1 MSDWEDSDEE
11 AGKQKAQ
18 AALQEY
24 LNSSGSRGRGGRGR
38 GARGGRGNYSGGPP
52 TGPPRGP
59 PTGPPGANNGNSRE
73 NWRSNNTQ
81 PSLTFKIA
89 SSDTGRLIG
98 RGGSRINELK
108 DATGCKID
116 VGNEA
121 YGETEIIV
129 NGPSQEKLDSAKTQI
144 LEALGYRTNNNVVSE
159 DGDTDDGEI
168 DWEKIKGDFDAAQK
182 AKWEKCPP
190 LKKDF
195 YQEHPDVTKMGKKQ
209 VEEFRYNNNK
219 IEVKNFDKESNA
231 PFLNPCV
238 TFLHA
243 FQNYPDIMETINR
256 QGFYKPSPIQA
267 QAWPYLLSG
276 KDLIG
281 IAQTGTGKT
290 LAFLMP
296 IFIHIDNQ
304 PVPRGQ
310 RGGPNCLILSPTREL
325 ALQIADEVKKYEYH
339 GIKSVCIYG
348 GGDRRAQMKVVTDGV
363 EIIIATPGRLNDLIE
378 AGCIKVESVTYLVLD
393 EADRMLDMGFEPQIR
408 KTLLDIRPDRQTVM
422 TSATWPPGVRRL
434 AESYM
439 KDPVMVYVGSL
450 DLAAVHSVS
459 QQIIMISSD
468 DGEMEK
474 RDILM
479 EFITN
484 MAPEDKVIVFFGKKS
499 KVDDMSSD
507 LCLKEICC
515 QSIHG
520 DRDQEDREQ
529 ALQDLKDGTVRILL
543 ATDVA
548 SRGIDVSDITHVVN
562 FDFPRNIEDYVHRV
576 GRAGRAGKTGTSITF
591 VERRDRKSAEDL
603 IRILQEA
610 GQEVPY
616 ELQKMADKYEI
627 YKQREAEAKKAFGGR
642 NFGGGGGR
650 GCFKCGEEG
659 HQSRECPNASSSGG
673 GGRDGCFNC
682 GKGGHMS
689 RNCPEPRRGR

>member
-1 MSDWEDSDEE
+1 MSDWDDSDGE
-11 AGKQKAQ
+11 AGQQKAQ
-18 AALQEY
+18 VALQEY
-24 LNSSGSRGRGGRGR
+24 LNNDRGSRGRGGRGG
-38 GARGGRGNYSGGPP
+38 GARGGRGSYGGGPP
-52 TGPPRGP
+52 GPPSH
-59 PTGPPGANNGNSRE
+59 PPGAGNASKKE
-73 NWRSNNTQ
+73 NWRGDNNQ
-81 PSLTFKIA
+81 SSLTFKIA

-98 RGGSRINELK
+98 RGGSRINELRE
-108 DATGCKID
+108 ASGCKIEIGD
-116 VGNEA
+116 EA

-129 NGPSQEKLDSAKTQI
+129 NGPSQEKLDSAKSI
-144 LEALGYRTNNNVVSE
+144 VLEALGYRNNVNTAE
-159 DGDTDDGEI
+159 GDASDDDGFI
-168 DWEKIKGDFDAAQK
+168 DWEKIKGDFDAAQQ
-182 AKWEKCPP
+182 AKWAKCPP

-195 YQEHPDVTKMGKKQ
+195 YQEHPDVTKMSKNQ
-209 VEEFRYNNNK
+209 VDEFRKNNNK
-219 IEVKNFDKESNA
+219 IEVKNFDKESKA

-238 TFLHA
+238 TFFHA
-243 FQNYPDIMETINR
+243 FQQYPDIMETINR

-348 GGDRRAQMKVVTDGV
+348 GGDRKAQMKVVTSGV

-450 DLAAVHSVS
+450 DLAAVHSVT
-459 QQIIMISSD
+459 QQIMMITSE

-479 EFITN
+479 EFITS
-484 MAPEDKVIVFFGKKS
+484 MEPDDKAIVFFGKKS

-548 SRGIDVSDITHVVN
+548 SRGIDVSDITHVIN

-591 VERRDRKSAEDL
+591 VERRDRKNAEEL
-603 IRILQEA
+603 IRILEEA

-627 YKQREAEAKKAFGGR
+627 FRQREAEAKKAFGGR

-659 HQSRECPNASSSGG
+659 HMSRECPNSSSSGG
-673 GGRDGCFNC
+673 GGRGAGSGCFNC

-689 RNCPEPRRGR
+689 RDCPEPRRGR